1 MTNPSQPQDNTMTLE
16 QAFEHGVSLYQHQK
30 KGEAREVFEQIL
42 QQAPQAVPVMQVLA
56 VLDVEDGCWQ
66 EAIRKLDTALSIEP
80 GDASLLFDKAQVL
93 AQQGINKDALEIV
106 DSLLAV
112 APEHQELLT
121 MRQQLTAAIGN
132 VGESRRTAKY
142 QANVQSQVASVIDAE
157 VSETLALAEQMLA
170 SGNKEQAKQLYQAV
184 VSVAGEQPK
193 ALLGLAKLQLSE
205 ESFAL
210 ARQTLRRAFDVEQS
224 DTEFFILLSHSEIK
238 LGEYKA
244 ARDVCRQGLKRWP
257 DNTLLCRLLVQ
268 SYEKE
273 SNWLEA
279 YRTALEYTRLHSN
292 DADLRYRLA
301 TSSFNLLRA
310 RHNFTTTAILDC
322 QKHITQAAAI
332 ADEENKQ
339 RLSLYLAEVLWYKGE
354 ALASKQLLETHM
366 QRFPDDIEAGF
377 NACFVY
383 RTLEEWEN
391 YYRTNE
397 LGLACGRRL
406 HYQGALPQWNL
417 ERPKDD
423 IVLVMPEQGVGD
435 EILYF
440 HNLRLVLDN
449 CKKVYV
455 ACDPR
460 LEPILSRAFPE
471 AIIVPIKRIDHQDI
485 DVPKEVMEDIT
496 SWIAGGSLAAICYQQ
511 FGRHVYQASYVNLSA
526 DINDTWYDRLDAIR
540 MQNPNKTLIGLCWR
554 SGLAAASRN
563 IHYLIADE
571 VAHLVRQFP
580 HAIFINL
587 QYGECTKEL
596 NKIEKLSGVRVVQL
610 DGLDLRDDFEGT
622 AAVIKQLDAVI
633 TAGTAV
639 HRLTTAVGTPCHV
652 FFAGKEDS
660 DFLAP
665 HALYCDNEFGYFYPP
680 MMENKYPLIE
690 AMAANI
696 QART

>member
-1 MTNPSQPQDNTMTLE
+1 MTNTSQPQGNTLTLE
-16 QAFEHGVSLYQHQK
+16 QAFEHGVNLYQHQK
-30 KGEAREVFEQIL
+30 KEEAREVFEQIL
-42 QQAPQAVPVMQVLA
+42 QKAPNAVPALQVLA
-56 VLDVEDGCWQ
+56 VLDVEQGCWQ
-66 EAIRKLDTALSIEP
+66 EALRKLDAALDIEP
-80 GDASLLFDKAQVL
+80 GEGSLLFDKAQVL
-93 AQQGINKDALEIV
+93 AQQGMNKDALEIV

-112 APEHQELLT
+112 APEHQELLA

-142 QANVQSQVASVIDAE
+142 HANVRSKTANAIDAE
-157 VSETLALAEQMLA
+157 VGETLTLAEQMLA

-193 ALLGLAKLQLSE
+193 ALLGLAKLQLGE
-205 ESFAL
+205 ENFAL
-210 ARQTLRRAFDVEQS
+210 ARQTLRRAFDAEQS

-244 ARDVCRQGLKRWP
+244 ARDVCRQGLKHWP
-257 DNTLLCRLLVQ
+257 DNALLCRLLVQ

-279 YRTALEYTRLHSN
+279 YRVALESIRLHSQ

-301 TSSFNLLRA
+301 TASFNLLRS
-310 RHNFTTTAILDC
+310 RHNFTATAILDC
-322 QKHITQAAAI
+322 QKHIEQAAAI
-332 ADEENKQ
+332 ASDENKQ
-339 RLSLYLAEVLWYKGE
+339 RLSLYLAEIFWYKGE
-354 ALASKQLLETHM
+354 ALASKQLLEAHM
-366 QRFPDDIEAGF
+366 SRFPDDIEAGF

-383 RTLEEWEN
+383 RTLEEWDN

-406 HYQGALPQWNL
+406 RYQGALPQWNL
-417 ERPKDD
+417 DRPKDD

-471 AIIVPIKRIDHQDI
+471 AFIVPIKRIDHQDI
-485 DVPKEVMEDIT
+485 DVPKEVMDNIT
-496 SWIAGGSLAAICYQQ
+496 SWVAGGSLAAMCYQQ
-511 FGRHVYQASYVNLSA
+511 FGRHVYQAGYVNVNA
-526 DINDTWYDRLDAIR
+526 DVKITWQNCLDAIR
-540 MQNPNKTLIGLCWR
+540 SENPNKPLIGLCWR
-554 SGLAAASRN
+554 SGLAAATRN
-563 IHYLIADE
+563 MHYLIADE
-571 VAHLVRQFP
+571 VAHLVKQFP
-580 HAIFINL
+580 DALFINL
-587 QYGECTKEL
+587 QYGDCTKEL

-610 DGLDLRDDFEGT
+610 NGLDLRDDFEGT
-622 AAVIKQLDAVI
+622 AAVIDGLDAVI

-639 HRLTTAVGTPCHV
+639 HRMTTAVGTPCHV

-660 DFLAP
+660 DFSAP
-665 HALYCDNEFGYFYPP
+665 QALYCDNEFGYFYPP

-690 AMAANI
+690 AMAAHI
-696 QART
+696 KARF